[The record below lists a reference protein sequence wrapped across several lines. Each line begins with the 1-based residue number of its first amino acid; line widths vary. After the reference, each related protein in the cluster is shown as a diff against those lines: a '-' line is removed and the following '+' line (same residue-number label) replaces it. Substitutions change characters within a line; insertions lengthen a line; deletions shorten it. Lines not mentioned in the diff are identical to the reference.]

1 MPLSSHSADG
11 RSRTHGPLP
20 FVGRDDELRW
30 LTDAMDVAA
39 GGHPQAVLLIGD
51 AGIGK
56 TRMLR
61 ELETLASKRGFGV
74 AVGRGR
80 EGVVAP
86 FLPLAEALAPWS
98 QELPAFVLRHLGIP
112 GGGRG
117 AAADDPW
124 GDTATGSDDPRA
136 LVATARAILG
146 LAARR
151 PVLAV
156 IDDLH
161 WVDHASLDLV
171 AHLVFAAGD
180 AATRER
186 LPFLVA
192 LATRAGEDDE
202 RLGRTLGRFA
212 REPICRTVDLGGL
225 DDGGIAQLVKAI
237 GQRRPSHQLVEIVR
251 QTTRGNPLFVQEIVD
266 HLDRRGG
273 IEVRGGTLAIAS
285 GNSPATALPADLRA
299 AIDTRLADLHES
311 TRAMLSLVAV
321 AGDAVTHGTIT
332 AALGLQQ
339 GELAASLHEASERR
353 VVIDDGGTVRFFH
366 PMVRHVLYAR
376 LDAPA
381 RRRLHLAVAQ
391 ALRSE
396 PPADDTLVRAP
407 HLLAA
412 EELVDAGER
421 VRVARAAGDA
431 AGRAGAWFDA
441 ARYYETALQ
450 IGTGLSPG
458 DRALLHYRAGFA
470 HYRDQDAGP
479 CLDQFERAVDAYR
492 ALDDPAGLARAVMG
506 HTRARFTLAS
516 VGYGALIDPAPLQE
530 VRARLGDDE
539 PELAGFV
546 SSELAQVYWTARR
559 PEEAAA
565 MAREALAIAERTR
578 NGPLAAEAHRA
589 LALVEA
595 QTLNPR
601 ATRDHLAAGLDWAR
615 RSGER
620 WLEGQLLQRQ
630 PLALHWLG
638 RFDLAQRAAR
648 EATTLAE
655 ALHDW
660 SDRSLAHG
668 ALACIAVAQGDF
680 EQAERQTHLALSMCR
695 RSGYPWAAPT
705 ALPALA
711 SARAMRGAWG
721 EADDALALLAEPG
734 QIFDDPGPDILGGV
748 FVLRQLVAG
757 LTDPSDAARA
767 SLRQRL
773 APFGSRIV
781 REAGEDVHTIGFV
794 AALVEIA
801 DVSGAAELAAA
812 TVDVLTRAVERGML
826 FSSSWV
832 VLLPRALGTAAT
844 LGHDWTRACAW
855 FERAVAEARRR
866 GARPEEARSL
876 LGWARALV
884 ARGRRA
890 DRPTARTMIEQALP
904 IARELGM
911 KPFVHDAEQLLA
923 VVDETPSVP
932 AGSTVPSSTLT
943 AREAAVQRMLV
954 RGATDAEIATAL
966 VLAPATVERL
976 VRHVLRTVGAAT
988 RAETTGPAGTRPT
1001 VILFTDVV
1009 GSTELY
1015 DRLGDVLA
1023 LAVLRT
1029 HDEIVDDVLLRTGGT
1044 RVKHTGDGTMARFA
1058 SAASALDAAVQMQR
1072 RFAAVGCT
1080 SAPGEAIRVRIGI
1093 NAGEP
1098 IFDGDDLFGVS
1109 VIAAARLC
1117 ALARPGRILVSDVV
1131 RQLAAGS
1138 PVRFVDRGR
1147 VTLRGIERRVAVF
1160 EVEP

>member
-1 MPLSSHSADG
+1 MTLPSHRADR
-11 RSRTHGPLP
+11 RSRSHGPLP
-20 FVGRDDELRW
+20 FVGRDDELGW
-30 LTDAMDVAA
+30 LIDAMDVVA
-39 GGHPQAVLLIGD
+39 GGRPQAILVVGD

-98 QELPAFVLRHLGIP
+98 HALPAFVLRHLGIP
-112 GGGRG
+112 GGERRP
-117 AAADDPW
+117 AAEDPW
-124 GDTATGSDDPRA
+124 ADTATGSDDPRA

-146 LAARR
+146 LAAPR

-171 AHLVFAAGD
+171 SHLVFAAGD

-186 LPFLVA
+186 LPFLIA
-192 LATRAGEDDE
+192 LATRAGEGDE
-202 RLGRTLGRFA
+202 HLGRTLDRFV

-225 DDGGIAQLVKAI
+225 DDGGIARLVEAI
-237 GQRRPSHQLVEIVR
+237 GHRRPSHQLVEIVR
-251 QTTRGNPLFVQEIVD
+251 QATRGNPLFVQEVVD
-266 HLDRRGG
+266 HLDRRGA
-273 IEVRGGTLAIAS
+273 IAVRGGTLAVAS
-285 GNSPATALPADLRA
+285 GSSPAIALPADLRA
-299 AIDTRLADLHES
+299 AIDARLADLHEP

-321 AGDAVTHGTIT
+321 AGDPVTHGTIT
-332 AALGLQQ
+332 AVLGLEP
-339 GELAASLHEASERR
+339 GELAAALREASERR
-353 VVIDDGGTVRFFH
+353 VVLEEGGTVRFFH
-366 PMVRHVLYAR
+366 PMMRHVLYAR

-396 PPADDTLVRAP
+396 PPADDSLVRAP

-412 EELVDAGER
+412 EDLVDAGER

-441 ARYYETALQ
+441 ARYYEAALE
-450 IGTGLSPG
+450 IGTGLSHA

-470 HYRDQDAGP
+470 HYRDQDPGP
-479 CLDQFERAVDAYR
+479 CLEQFARASDAYR

-539 PELAGFV
+539 PVLAGFV

-559 PEEAAA
+559 PDDAAA
-565 MAREALAIAERTR
+565 MARDALGIAERSQ
-578 NGPLAAEAHRA
+578 NGALAAEAHRA

-601 ATRDHLAAGLDWAR
+601 GTRDHLAAGLEWAR

-620 WLEGQLLQRQ
+620 WLESQLLQRQ

-638 RFDLAQRAAR
+638 RFDLAQRTAR
-648 EATTLAE
+648 EATAVAE

-660 SDRSLAHG
+660 GDRSLAHG
-668 ALACIAVAQGDF
+668 ALACLAVAQGDF
-680 EQAERQTHLALSMCR
+680 EQAERQTHLTLAMCR

-711 SARAMRGAWG
+711 SARALRGAWG

-734 QIFDDPGPDILGGV
+734 EIFDDPGADILGGV

-767 SLRQRL
+767 SLRERL
-773 APFGSRIV
+773 GPFGSRIV
-781 REAGEDVHTIGFV
+781 HQAGEDVHTIGIV

-801 DVSGAAELAAA
+801 DVAGAPELAAA
-812 TVDVLTRAVERGML
+812 TVDVLARAVERGLL

-832 VLLPRALGTAAT
+832 VLLPRVLGTAAT
-844 LGHDWTRACAW
+844 LARDWTRAGGW

-876 LGWARALV
+876 LGWARTLV

-890 DRPTARTMIEQALP
+890 DRSAACTMIEQALP

-911 KPFVHDAEQLLA
+911 KPSIHDAERLLA

-932 AGSTVPSSTLT
+932 AGPTAASATFS
-943 AREAAVQRMLV
+943 AREAAVQRLLV
-954 RGATDAEIATAL
+954 RGASDAEIATAL

-988 RAETTGPAGTRPT
+988 RAELAGPAGARPT
-1001 VILFTDVV
+1001 VILFTDVA

-1015 DRLGDVLA
+1015 DRLGDAPARA
-1023 LAVLRT
+1023 LLRA
-1029 HDEIVDDVLLRTGGT
+1029 HDEIVDEVLLRTGGI
-1044 RVKHTGDGTMARFA
+1044 RVKHTGDGAMARFT
-1058 SAASALDAAVQMQR
+1058 SAAAALDAAIRMQR
-1072 RFAAVGCT
+1072 GFAASG
-1080 SAPGEAIRVRIGI
+1080 SAGAPGEALRVRIGI

-1098 IFDGDDLFGVS
+1098 IADGDDLFGVS
-1109 VIAAARLC
+1109 VIAAARIC
-1117 ALARPGRILVSDVV
+1117 ALARPERILVSDVV
-1131 RQLAAGS
+1131 RQLVAGT
-1138 PVRFVDRGR
+1138 PIRFVDRGR

-1160 EVEP
+1160 EVEA